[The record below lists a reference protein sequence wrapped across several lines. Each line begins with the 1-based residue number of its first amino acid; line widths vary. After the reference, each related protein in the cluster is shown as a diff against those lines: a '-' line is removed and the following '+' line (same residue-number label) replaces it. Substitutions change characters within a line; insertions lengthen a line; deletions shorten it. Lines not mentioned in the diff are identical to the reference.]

1 MGEGETTD
9 EFTTQMTSDN
19 IPDEDRGEILVRAT
33 SSKLMMPWK
42 ASSARCLGRHHQHDA
57 LEGIISMMPCRVII

>member
-1 MGEGETTD
+1 MGEGKTTD
-9 EFTTQMTSDN
+9 AEFTTQMISDN

-42 ASSARCLGRHHQHDA
+42 AKILLLKKEARYHKKIRKFVCPLCL
-57 LEGIISMMPCRVII
+57 S